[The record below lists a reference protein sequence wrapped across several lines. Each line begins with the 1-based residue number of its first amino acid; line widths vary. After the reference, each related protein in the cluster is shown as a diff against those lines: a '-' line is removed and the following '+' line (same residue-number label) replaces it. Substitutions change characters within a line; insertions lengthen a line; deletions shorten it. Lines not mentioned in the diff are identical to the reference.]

1 MNEYR
6 VLFAVRPYQRPPVRV
21 TADKLS
27 DDQLRFELDRVL
39 RADVE
44 GRAGLRD
51 FDERQ
56 RTGVNRMVF
65 ELSSEAR
72 KRGWSVSAGRPE

>member
-1 MNEYR
+1 MDEYR

-27 DDQLRFELDRVL
+27 DEQLRFELERVM
-39 RADVE
+39 RADIE
-44 GRAGLRD
+44 GRTGIRD
-51 FDERQ
+51 FDERT
-56 RTGVNRMVF
+56 RNGVNQMVF
-65 ELSSEAR
+65 ELSSEAL